1 MKKIIAT
8 TSLLLLASACTT
20 ASPHD
25 GSTSMKTGE
34 MMNNCQD
41 LEDGSAKKKSCQKMM
56 KDCHDMIDRTG
67 IMSGKDNITYHMW
80 MQCDEMM
87 KDGMK

>member
-20 ASPHD
+20 AGPH
-25 GSTSMKTGE
+25 GSTYMKTGE

-67 IMSGKDNITYHMW
+67 TMPGKDNITYHMW

-87 KDGMK
+87 KAGMK